1 MADIKT
7 RNVVKGTIRT
17 IDKASIAGQRMKTS
31 YAKTKQHAAESYSSD
46 DNPVEYASGR
56 MSETASRVL
65 HKSSDGAATAGR
77 QGAKAMQAAVINAR
91 KNAGERQLK
100 KSVYKGN
107 VRDITLRENGRAAL
121 ARSRAR
127 AKVVRDAE
135 GKTAA
140 KAGEKTAKATKNVLK
155 KIVISFARAARA
167 AGEAIKASAAT
178 IAAAGSTAVIIIIV
192 CVLFCTVF
200 CVFEDS
206 SGGIQVY
213 SEEELLSFEEGV
225 GIGSTDIVK
234 VAGTQ
239 IGNWNGRKFWSWYGF
254 GSRQPWCA
262 CFVSWCDNQCGYIK
276 AGVIPRFA
284 LVTDGVNWFK
294 KKGQWRSR
302 KYKPRPGDIIFFDW
316 YGDGSRDH
324 VGIVESCDGRYVH
337 TIEGNSSNL
346 CRRKTY
352 PVGWYEIYGYGVPK
366 YPGPNDKKSEKK
378 AESEKTDKK

>member
-1 MADIKT
+1 
-7 RNVVKGTIRT
+7 
-17 IDKASIAGQRMKTS
+17 MKTS
-31 YAKTKQHAAESYSSD
+31 YAKTKQQADESYSSD

-56 MSETASRVL
+56 VSETASRVL
-65 HKSSDGAATAGR
+65 HKSSDGAAAAGR
-77 QGAKAMQAAVINAR
+77 QG
-91 KNAGERQLK
+91 
-100 KSVYKGN
+100 
-107 VRDITLRENGRAAL
+107 
-121 ARSRAR
+121 
-127 AKVVRDAE
+127 
-135 GKTAA
+135 
-140 KAGEKTAKATKNVLK
+140 AKATKNVLK

-167 AGEAIKASAAT
+167 AGEAIKASAAA

-262 CFVSWCDNQCGYIK
+262 CFVSWCANQCGYIK

-284 LVTDGVNWFK
+284 LVTAK
-294 KKGQWRSR
+294 
-302 KYKPRPGDIIFFDW
+302 
-316 YGDGSRDH
+316 
-324 VGIVESCDGRYVH
+324 E
-337 TIEGNSSNL
+337 
-346 CRRKTY
+346 
-352 PVGWYEIYGYGVPK
+352 
-366 YPGPNDKKSEKK
+366 
-378 AESEKTDKK
+378 

>member
-7 RNVVKGTIRT
+7 RNVVNGTIRT
-17 IDKASIAGQRMKTS
+17 IDKASVASQRMKTS
-31 YAKTKQHAAESYSSD
+31 YAKTKQQAVESYSSD

-65 HKSSDGAATAGR
+65 HKSSDGAATAGH
-77 QGAKAMQAAVINAR
+77 QGAKAAQAAAVNLR
-91 KNAGERQLK
+91 KNAGEKQLK

-107 VRDITLRENGRAAL
+107 VRDLTLRENGRAAL

-127 AKVVRDAE
+127 AKVVRNAE

-155 KIVISFARAARA
+155 KVVISFARAVRT
-167 AGEAIKASAAT
+167 AGEAIKASAAA

-206 SGGIQVY
+206 SGAIQVY
-213 SEEELLSFEEGV
+213 SEEELLSFEEGA

-239 IGNWNGRKFWSWYGF
+239 IGNWNGRKFWS
-254 GSRQPWCA
+254 
-262 CFVSWCDNQCGYIK
+262 
-276 AGVIPRFA
+276 
-284 LVTDGVNWFK
+284 
-294 KKGQWRSR
+294 
-302 KYKPRPGDIIFFDW
+302 W

>member
-7 RNVVKGTIRT
+7 RNVVRGTIRT
-17 IDKASIAGQRMKTS
+17 IDKASVASQRMKTS
-31 YAKTKQHAAESYSSD
+31 YAKTKQQAVESYSSD

-77 QGAKAMQAAVINAR
+77 QGAKAMQTAVVNAR

-100 KSVYKGN
+100 KSVYRGN

-127 AKVVRDAE
+127 AKATKDAE
-135 GKTAA
+135 KKTAT
-140 KAGEKTAKATKNVLK
+140 KVSEKTAKATKNVLK
-155 KIVISFARAARA
+155 KVVISFARAARV
-167 AGEAIKASAAT
+167 AGEAIKASAAA

-192 CVLFCTVF
+192 CVMFCTVF

-206 SGGIQVY
+206 SGNIQVY
-213 SEEELLSFEEGV
+213 SEEELTTFEEGI

-234 VAGTQ
+234 VAGSQ

-254 GSRQPWCA
+254 SSRQPWCA
-262 CFVSWCDNQCGYIK
+262 CFVSWCANQCGYIK
-276 AGVIPRFA
+276 AGIIPKFA
-284 LVTDGVNWFK
+284 NVPDGVDWFK
-294 KKGQWRSR
+294 KKGQFKSR
-302 KYKPRPGDIIFFDW
+302 KYKPRPGDIIFIDW
-316 YGDGSRDH
+316 YGNGTRDH

-366 YPGPNDKKSEKK
+366 YPGKEKK
-378 AESEKTDKK
+378 IQKNLK